1 MTLTLYQ
8 LQPPP
13 GGGFHFGEEG
23 LELEESSLSFPS
35 DSLFAALVATIA
47 EQEGKTAADEFV
59 GHFVP
64 TSTHWAGQPPFR
76 LTSVFPYVG
85 TLPLFPLPQLL
96 IPVKDKGVLPR
107 KFARKVQ
114 FVSPG
119 ILGRLCQ
126 GKVMDDYLPGG
137 KNGRFLQQQA
147 IWLTTEEQTHL
158 PGKWAKHPPE
168 NLQAQVVWQK
178 GGVPRVTLD
187 RVTNISTVFQVGR
200 VVLNS
205 GCGWWLG
212 LQYQD
217 VAWRGRVEG
226 VLHHL
231 GHRGI
236 GGDRTNGYGAFTLLV
251 ENSLLPLFP
260 SGTEHSSHHLLLSRF
275 YPRPTEISALQD
287 KQASY
292 RLVPVSGWLAAPG
305 VQPLRRKRVH
315 LIAEG
320 SVVGDVANGLQ
331 GDLADVTPDA
341 ALLPEGV
348 SPPPHPIYRYGY
360 ALTTPV
366 LLNKDE
372 T

>member
-64 TSTHWAGQPPFR
+64 THPNWTGQPPFR

-85 TLPLFPLPQLL
+85 SLPLFPLPQLL
-96 IPVKDKGVLPR
+96 IPVKDTTLLPR
-107 KFARKVQ
+107 KFAKKVQ

-119 ILGRLCQ
+119 ILGRLCR
-126 GKVMDDYLPGG
+126 GVTLDDCLPGG
-137 KNGRFLQQQA
+137 KNGRFLQEQA
-147 IWLTTEEQTHL
+147 VWLTTEEQAHL
-158 PGKWAKHPPE
+158 PGKWAKLPAE
-168 NLQAQVVWQK
+168 NLQEQAVWQK

-187 RVTNISTVFQVGR
+187 RITNISTVFQVGR

-212 LQYQD
+212 VQYHDATWQD
-217 VAWRGRVEG
+217 RVKML
-226 VLHHL
+226 LHHL

-236 GGDRTNGYGAFTLLV
+236 GGDRTNGYGAFTLLA
-251 ENSLLPLFP
+251 ENNLTFLLP
-260 SGTEHSSHHLLLSRF
+260 SDATNNSHHLLLSRF
-275 YPRPTEISALQD
+275 YPRPTETLALRD
-287 KQASY
+287 DQANY

-320 SVVGDVANGLQ
+320 SVLGTVAGGLQ

-348 SPPPHPIYRYGY
+348 RPPAHRIYRYGY

-366 LLNKDE
+366 TLKE
-372 T
+372 R